1 MEAMGAQTADKVVR
15 SLADQISVAIPREH
29 HVYRF
34 STSELLLLFFGAS
47 REEVDSVANAVR
59 SAGENE
65 AEIDGI
71 PLRVQL
77 VAGSYFVE
85 TGVIAPDSVV
95 NRARTA
101 LYAAIDSNGFY
112 RSYDPMFDQK
122 TAERVRLI
130 SSVRK
135 GLRENEFSL
144 FYQPKICLK
153 SGRHMGGEGLLRW
166 FSSDGSM
173 VLPGLFMPKLENTT
187 LIDPVTRFVIRKA
200 CEDIK
205 QHDLLRVSINFSAKN
220 LMDSALVQSL
230 GRIVSLYGVE
240 PEKLEI
246 EITEGA
252 LIRDPAHAKV
262 AVESLRNQGFLVSL
276 DDFGTGYSSFQYLA
290 HLPLSGLKIDR
301 AFVSSLN
308 ESSHARTVLSSMIRM
323 AHALN
328 LHVTVEGVE
337 TEEQHQIV
345 LEYGADTAQG
355 FYYAKPLPVPD
366 YINWKCGPNVDTVSS

>member
-1 MEAMGAQTADKVVR
+1 MGAQAADKVVR
-15 SLADQISVAIPREH
+15 SLADQISASVPREH
-29 HVYRF
+29 YIYRF
-34 STSELLLLFFGAS
+34 STSELLLLFFAAS
-47 REEVDSVANAVR
+47 QEEVDSVANAVR
-59 SAGENE
+59 SAGEHE

-77 VAGSYFVE
+77 VAGSYLVE
-85 TGVIAPDSVV
+85 RSISDPDSVV

-135 GLRENEFSL
+135 GLKEDQFSL

-153 SGRHMGGEGLLRW
+153 SGRHTGGEGLLRW
-166 FSSDGSM
+166 FNSDGSM

-200 CEDIK
+200 CEDVR
-205 QHDLLRVSINFSAKN
+205 QYGLYPVSINFSAKN
-220 LMDSALVQSL
+220 LMDSALVQSM
-230 GRIVSLYGVE
+230 GRIVALYGVE

-262 AVESLRNQGFLVSL
+262 AIESLRNQGFLVSL

-301 AFVSSLN
+301 AFVSTLN
-308 ESSHARTVLSSMIRM
+308 ESSHARTVMSSMIKM
-323 AHALN
+323 AHELN

-337 TEEQHQIV
+337 TDEQHEIV
-345 LEYGADTAQG
+345 TDFGADTAQG
-355 FYYAKPLPVPD
+355 FFYAKPLPVSD
-366 YINWKCGPNVDTVSS
+366 YAKWKCGLNVDTVRS